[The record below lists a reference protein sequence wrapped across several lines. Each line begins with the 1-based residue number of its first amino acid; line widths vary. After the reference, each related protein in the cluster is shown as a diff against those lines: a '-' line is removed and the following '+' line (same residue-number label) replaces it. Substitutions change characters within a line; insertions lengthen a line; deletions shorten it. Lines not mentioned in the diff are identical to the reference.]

1 MTIVQV
7 LPRYAPAWAFGGG
20 VRMFWML
27 ATQLAE
33 RGNDL
38 VVVTSDALGPTER
51 VKQLTEEISPGI
63 VVHRF
68 PNPHPWLAAHLA
80 PIFFRPAGMRNGLAT
95 LLKTADV
102 VHMGE
107 SRGVHNV
114 WAAQACAD
122 AGVPLVWSAY
132 GGLAVGAGLR
142 RMYRAAY
149 DLAFTRKVVPRVA
162 RFVAQTTHET
172 TIYLTHGARASSI
185 REIPLCVD
193 LKSFQSL
200 PGRGVFRRRLGLAPE
215 AQLIVCVA
223 RLSPVKGLDT
233 LIDAFSRLEASAR
246 GPHLALVG
254 WDHGSLSSLRSQAR
268 KLSIGSR
275 VHFCGPLYGD
285 ERLTAYVDADV
296 FALTPRVYEETS
308 LAALEAAA
316 CGVPTVLTAE
326 CEIPGLVAAGGGL
339 QVERAAP
346 AIANG
351 LAGLLENPGRR
362 REVGELARNHVQSR
376 FGAGAVAAQ
385 HEAVFRELIG

>member
-27 ATQLAE
+27 ATELVE
-33 RGNDL
+33 RGHRL

-51 VKQLTEEISPGI
+51 ATQFTEEIRPGI

-68 PNPHPWLAAHLA
+68 PNPHPWLAAHLT
-80 PIFFRPAGMRNGLAT
+80 PIFFRPAGMRKGLAA
-95 LLKTADV
+95 LLQSADV

-107 SRGVHNV
+107 SRGIHNV
-114 WAAQACAD
+114 WAAEACTQAR
-122 AGVPLVWSAY
+122 VPLVWSAY
-132 GGLAVGAGLR
+132 GGLAVGAGIR
-142 RMYRAAY
+142 RIYRAAY
-149 DLAFTRKVVPRVA
+149 DLAFTRNVVPRVA
-162 RFVAQTTHET
+162 RFVAQTAHET
-172 TIYLTHGARASSI
+172 TVYLRRGARSDRI
-185 REIPLCVD
+185 TQIPLCVD
-193 LKSFQSL
+193 LASFQSP
-200 PGRGVFRRRLGLAPE
+200 PGRGAFRRRLGLSSE
-215 AQLIVCVA
+215 AALIVCVA

-233 LIDAFSRLEASAR
+233 LVDAFSQLEESAG

-268 KLSIGSR
+268 RLGVGGR
-275 VHFCGPLYGD
+275 VHFFGPLYGD

-296 FALTPRVYEETS
+296 FALTPRVFEETS

-326 CEIPGLVAAGGGL
+326 CEIPGLVAAGGGI
-339 QVERAAP
+339 QVARAAP
-346 AIANG
+346 AIAQG

-362 REVGELARNHVQSR
+362 REMGELARQHVHSR
-376 FGAGAVAAQ
+376 FSASAVAAQ
-385 HEAVFRELIG
+385 HETLFRELIA